1 MPRLS
6 ELKAGM
12 SDDIEA
18 AIAKAIHN
26 APDWLRQH
34 LASKD
39 LSARLRAEETLAAKV
54 AAAIKSI

>member
-1 MPRLS
+1 
-6 ELKAGM
+6 M